1 MFTLII
7 EDKYGAIVDEYSFE
21 DGEFVIGRSQ
31 SCDIVLAADNVSRRH
46 ARLFTVEGRCYIE
59 DLNAANGIWLNGK
72 RIYNVTELP
81 RSAQVRIGD
90 FYLHIEGAAF
100 ARPMGSSTYAH
111 LVPVHGGAEAFELN
125 RATTL
130 IGRGKDCTLVINDPS
145 VSRIH
150 TKITQDDDGRVVVED
165 LRSSNGTYVNERR
178 IDVQDLRHGDRVRF
192 GTVGFVFQ
200 VEGETEAP
208 VPEPWQEPAPSP
220 HAASASG
227 FRPAAPI
234 SSYGDAFPDYYEQQ
248 QPPERSS
255 MLPQVAAV
263 AVIVLAITGLVVIV
277 GFAYDRWISPAI
289 SASEAQRDE
298 GEGAADMKAKAAA
311 LEAKRAKRLKEYDE
325 LLEKGREAMNGR
337 QWDKAERAYKEARR
351 LDPTESKP
359 TKALNRITAEKKA
372 GARFVKAE
380 AAFAAKTYGEAIRQ
394 HQLIPKESV
403 YRADADAALKAIAG
417 VLELDGDTACKAG
430 DTKLCK
436 ERYSL
441 ALSTRF
447 ASQALED
454 KYADLL
460 KKAAAPPPKKKR
472 RRGRRGRRR
481 GR

>member
-46 ARLFTVEGRCYIE
+46 GRLFTVDGRCYVE
-59 DLNAANGIWLNGK
+59 DLKAANGVWLNGK

-100 ARPMGSSTYAH
+100 ARPMGPSTFAN
-111 LVPVHGGAEAFELN
+111 LVPVHGGNESFELN
-125 RATTL
+125 RQTTL

-150 TKITQDDDGRVVVED
+150 TKITQDDEGRVMVED

-178 IDVQDLRHGDRVRF
+178 VDVQGLRHGDRVRF
-192 GTVGFVFQ
+192 GTVGFIYQ
-200 VEGETEAP
+200 VEGEELAS
-208 VPEPWQEPAPSP
+208 VPAPAEWSEQP
-220 HAASASG
+220 QSQSA

-234 SSYGDAFPDYYEQQ
+234 SSYGEEYPSFYDGPKQ
-248 QPPERSS
+248 PERPS

-263 AVIVLAITGLVVIV
+263 AVIILAITGLVVIV
-277 GFAYDRWISPAI
+277 GFAYDRWVSPAI
-289 SASEAQRDE
+289 TARQVAS
-298 GEGAADMKAKAAA
+298 KKVTTKAAA
-311 LEAKRAKRLKEYDE
+311 KRQVNTLKRKRQRRKKRYEQLMER
-325 LLEKGREAMNGR
+325 GREAMNAR

-351 LDPTESKP
+351 LDPTESTP
-359 TKALNRITAEKKA
+359 TKALNRIAGEKKA

-380 AAFAAKTYGEAIRQ
+380 AAFAKKSYAEAIRQ
-394 HQLIPKESV
+394 HHLIPQGSV

-417 VLELDGDTACKAG
+417 VLEIDGDTACKAD
-430 DTKLCK
+430 DTATCK
-436 ERYSL
+436 ARYSL
-441 ALSTRF
+441 ALSTKF
-447 ASQALED
+447 ASQTLED
-454 KYADLL
+454 KFAQLL
-460 KKAAAPPPKKKR
+460 KAKPKPAKKKKR
-472 RRGRRGRRR
+472 SSRRR
-481 GR
+481 RRR